1 MSKNY
6 IKDVKPKEKIPSIE
20 PLRKGIKAIREHSE
34 KMDRWQKT
42 FDEMFDGYP
51 VYQGDWDLVSSII
64 ELLKVIYKEKTDD
77 DVISWWIYEKDFGRR
92 TDLNMFKPGGEE
104 IIPSNTIED
113 IYRYLIEY
121 NFE

>member
-1 MSKNY
+1 MSKKY

-34 KMDRWQKT
+34 KMNRWHKT

-64 ELLKVIYKEKTDD
+64 DLLKVIYKEKTDD

-92 TDLNMFKPGGEE
+92 TDLNMFKEDTEE

>member
-1 MSKNY
+1 MS
-6 IKDVKPKEKIPSIE
+6 
-20 PLRKGIKAIREHSE
+20 PLSGGIDYGKAIREHSE
-34 KMDRWQKT
+34 KMNRWHKT

-64 ELLKVIYKEKTDD
+64 DLLKVIYKEKTDD

-92 TDLNMFKPGGEE
+92 TDLNMFKKDTEE

>member
-1 MSKNY
+1 MRKNY

-34 KMDRWQKT
+34 KMNHWQKT

-92 TDLNMFKPGGEE
+92 TDLNMFKIGGEE
-104 IIPSNTIED
+104 IIPTNTIED